1 MYIMDSYGIKPTH
14 YKCNSCG
21 LWATLECAENMEICP
36 NCGGKIIVLP
46 ISKNELEY
54 IFKNDGGYE
63 FIIHEDSHRNTK
75 TDYTG
80 KRAKILRFDD
90 WMDYFESAVVI
101 TIELEGGRIISQWYY
116 SDDEWDDNIDS
127 SIKEL
132 TDKGI
137 PITQCK
143 AEVK

>member
-1 MYIMDSYGIKPTH
+1 MDSYGIKPTH
-14 YKCNSCG
+14 YKCNNCG
-21 LWATLECAENMEICP
+21 LWATLECADNMEICP
-36 NCGGKIIVLP
+36 NCGGKVIKLP

-54 IFKNDGGYE
+54 IFLKNGGYE
-63 FIIHEDSHRNTK
+63 FIIKEDLHTNTK

-90 WMDYFESAVVI
+90 WIDYFESAIVI

-116 SDDEWDDNIDS
+116 SGDEWDDHIDS

-132 TDKGI
+132 TDKGV
-137 PITQCK
+137 PITKCK